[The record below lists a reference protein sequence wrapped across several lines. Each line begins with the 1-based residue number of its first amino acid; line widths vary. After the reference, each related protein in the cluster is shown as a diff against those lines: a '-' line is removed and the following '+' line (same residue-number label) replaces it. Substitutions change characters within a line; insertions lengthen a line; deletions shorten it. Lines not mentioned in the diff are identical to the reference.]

1 MNINPELLGQ
11 SLEIMGLGMAGIF
24 IVLTVLL
31 IAVKVLINIF
41 PEKKGKEKPKTIN
54 TEKIEKVEK
63 VDSAPNKPEDELTAA
78 IIAAISEDINIPLDK
93 FKITSICET

>member
-31 IAVKVLINIF
+31 LAVKVLIKIF

-54 TEKIEKVEK
+54 TEKIEKVEP
-63 VDSAPNKPEDELTAA
+63 APNKPEDELTAA
-78 IIAAISEDINIPLDK
+78 IIAAISEDINLPLDN
-93 FKITSICET
+93 FKVTNICEI

>member
-54 TEKIEKVEK
+54 TEKIEKV
-63 VDSAPNKPEDELTAA
+63 DSAPNKPEDELTAA
-78 IIAAISEDINIPLDK
+78 IIAAISEDINLPLDK